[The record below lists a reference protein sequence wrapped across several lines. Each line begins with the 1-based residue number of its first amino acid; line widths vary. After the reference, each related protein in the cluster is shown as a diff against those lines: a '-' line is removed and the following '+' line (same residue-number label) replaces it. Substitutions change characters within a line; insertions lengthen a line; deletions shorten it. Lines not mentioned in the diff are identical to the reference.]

1 MANLNLNQI
10 EDYSELGQ
18 SFAFKCND
26 RIYCI
31 PPIPPYIAKR
41 LLKNARDFSKGA
53 EEREKIVKQIEE
65 DNKNLPDDQKKN
77 LPSDLIETAGT
88 FYDFQI
94 NFIVTSG
101 IIEVN
106 PDGNKISDVT
116 KEEIEGNEEKKIDG
130 WSTQLVMRIFKR
142 INEIISVEQEK
153 KS

>member
-1 MANLNLNQI
+1 MANLNLNEI

-31 PPIPPYIAKR
+31 PPIPPYVAKK
-41 LLKNARDFSKGA
+41 LLKNAREFSKGA

-65 DNKNLPDDQKKN
+65 ENKNLPDDKKKN
-77 LPSDLIETAGT
+77 LPSEFIEEAGS

-94 NFIVTSG
+94 AFIITSG
-101 IIEVN
+101 IVEVN
-106 PDGNKISDVT
+106 AEGSKIGDVT
-116 KEEIEGNEEKKIDG
+116 KEDIEGNEKKNIAG
-130 WSTQLVMRIFKR
+130 WSTQLVMRVFKR
-142 INEIISVEQEK
+142 VNEIISVEQEK